1 MGGTQSRF
9 HRVAERLKDR
19 HPDDLAQDLR
29 DIASES
35 SGTIAVTRLP
45 SPTVTQWRPT
55 RPPDEAPLQIAQ
67 FDREALDTHWGRGS
81 YSGLVRGLKR
91 APMVESPEA
100 EGIDH
105 ADKGTEVDH
114 TGTGLNSAPGTQ
126 PRQLPLANFPKGSR
140 AGTCMH
146 EILENHAFENPTE
159 LHEVVT
165 EHLEKHGFE
174 EGLADE
180 LCGGLREALRTPLGP
195 QAGNIRLDQLR
206 RKPVERLDE
215 LDFDLPVLG
224 GTLSGDGS
232 IGGPELARVLGD
244 HAGDC
249 PLLTADALAR
259 IETLPGT
266 PLRGYLTGQIDLVF
280 RVHGQEKWFL
290 ADYKSN
296 WLGDPNT
303 GRCEIEDYRPERVVQ
318 SMDKSLYVLQYHLYT
333 VALHRL
339 LRWRIPDY
347 SYDRHLGGS
356 LYLFLRGMMG
366 PIGPRGADGCPHGVF
381 FDRPPSARIEA
392 LDRLLAGT
400 QP

>member
-1 MGGTQSRF
+1 
-9 HRVAERLKDR
+9 
-19 HPDDLAQDLR
+19 
-29 DIASES
+29 
-35 SGTIAVTRLP
+35 
-45 SPTVTQWRPT
+45 
-55 RPPDEAPLQIAQ
+55 
-67 FDREALDTHWGRGS
+67 
-81 YSGLVRGLKR
+81 
-91 APMVESPEA
+91 MVESPAA

-105 ADKGTEVDH
+105 ADEGTESDH
-114 TGTGLNSAPGTQ
+114 DGTDLAPSAAPL
-126 PRQLPLANFPKGSR
+126 PRQLPLASFPKGSR

-146 EILENHAFENPTE
+146 EILENHTFENPPE
-159 LHEVVT
+159 LHEIVT

-174 EGLADE
+174 KTLADE
-180 LCGGLREALRTPLGP
+180 LYGGLREALRTPLGP

-224 GTLSGDGS
+224 GTLGGKGS

-249 PLLTADALAR
+249 PLLTPDALAR
-259 IETLPGT
+259 IEALPGA

-296 WLGDPNT
+296 WLGDPKT
-303 GRCEIEDYRPERVVQ
+303 GRCEIEDYRPERVAQ

-347 SYDRHLGGS
+347 SYARHMGGS
-356 LYLFLRGMMG
+356 LYLFLRGMTG
-366 PIGPRGADGCPHGVF
+366 PIGPRGPDGCPHGVF
-381 FDRPPSARIEA
+381 FDRPPVARIEA
-392 LDRLLAGT
+392 LDRLLAGA